1 MEERGSIA
9 WEVVGGAGWVYFNRP
24 ERLNALPPGSVRD
37 LWACLNALESRGE
50 VRAVVFSGRGEA
62 FCAGMELSDLEGATP
77 LAARRRAREAQMIT
91 NRIAELTVP
100 TIAAVNG
107 VAMGLGLEI
116 CLACDLALATPSAR
130 FAFPEIR
137 LGMIPSGGGTQR
149 LARFVGLRRA
159 SEMLLTG
166 RVVNA
171 ETAAA
176 WGLVNEVVGD
186 EELESRVREW
196 VDKLSQGGRTALYLA
211 KRSLNRSLDL
221 DLTHGMELELESFST
236 CFASGDP
243 ARGMRR
249 FTEERA
255 SREASAVGGGP
266 EAGGEEQEAAGV
278 AFTASGSALEVDSG
292 EPEEEEEEDLFE

>member
-9 WEVVGGAGWVYFNRP
+9 WEVVGGAGWVYFHRP

-37 LWACLNALESRGE
+37 LWVCLNALESRRE
-50 VRAVVFSGRGEA
+50 VRAVVFSGRGDA

-77 LAARRRAREAQMIT
+77 LAARRRAREAQMMT
-91 NRIAELTVP
+91 DRIAELTLP

-116 CLACDLALATPSAR
+116 CLACDLALATPAAR

-149 LARFVGLRRA
+149 LARLVGLRRA
-159 SEMLLTG
+159 REMLLTG

-176 WGLVNEVVGD
+176 WGLVNEVVKE
-186 EELESRVREW
+186 EELVPRVQEW
-196 VDKLSQGGRTALYLA
+196 VERLSQGGRTALYLA
-211 KRSLNRSLDL
+211 KRCLNRSLDL
-221 DLTHGMELELESFST
+221 DLSRGVELELESFST

-249 FTEERA
+249 FAEEKA
-255 SREASAVGGGP
+255 SREVSVCGEEPG
-266 EAGGEEQEAAGV
+266 AGGEEPGAEGV
-278 AFTASGSALEVDSG
+278 AFAASGNASETGGG
-292 EPEEEEEEDLFE
+292 EAKDGGEEDLFE